1 MKVFNNRY
9 SVLAVGLVGLLSC
22 FSVSCKKALDNDL
35 KNATYEGA
43 FWKKESDVNGAT
55 LGAYALFRK
64 SMFNQNSF
72 FLWGDAPSGIFN
84 SDNANDKYPYD
95 GGKFRIPYKE
105 NGTQN
110 WTNWYQVVGLSN
122 LILEKAQTIAN
133 DKFAPGRKSY
143 LMGEAYFLRALS
155 YFYMTRVWGDLPL
168 QLEAIT
174 TADQAKLIPRTDSK
188 AIMAQIMS
196 DAAKASALLT
206 WEGLGEN
213 QRFRASKASAL
224 ALLAHASAWAGDY
237 QKTILYTDSLEKRPD
252 LISLQPTGQI
262 RKVFTDNNANEN
274 IFVITNKYSNNE
286 ASSYDPNI
294 SNSIAYITIGSDV
307 IKGMPSFVP
316 TYWLAPAMIDGLYSK
331 DDSRLKEFVVYD
343 ASGLK
348 PNMVKYRDVLNVG
361 SGSSYSMRAESNLVI
376 FRLADMILL
385 KAEALNALSR
395 DNEARI
401 ELNKTRARAG
411 VPNVDKDVNGNLITG
426 VLLQREIFQER
437 ERELIGE
444 GHTYFDMV
452 RNSRNILSTGITFF
466 PPWMSKDRYRSKGY
480 LWPIDDAIVNGNRL
494 IGQNQ
499 WWQNN

>member
-9 SVLAVGLVGLLSC
+9 SVLAAGLVGLLSC
-22 FSVSCKKALDNDL
+22 LSVSCKKALDNDL
-35 KNATYEGA
+35 RNATYEGA
-43 FWKKESDVNGAT
+43 YWKKESDVNGAT

-72 FLWGDAPSGIFN
+72 FLWGDAPSGLFN
-84 SDNANDKYPYD
+84 SDSANDKYPYD

-110 WTNWYQVVGLSN
+110 WTNWFQVVGLSN
-122 LILEKAQTIAN
+122 LILEKTPTIAD
-133 DKFAPGRKSY
+133 DKFEAGRKNY

-188 AIMAQIMS
+188 AIMNQIMS

-206 WEGLGEN
+206 WEGLNEN

-237 QKTILYTDSLEKRPD
+237 QKTVLYTDSLENRTD
-252 LISLQPTGQI
+252 LMSLQPTGQI
-262 RKVFTDNNANEN
+262 RKVFSDNNAEEN

-294 SNSIAYITIGSDV
+294 TNSIAYITISSDI
-307 IKGMPSFVP
+307 IKGMPSSVP
-316 TYWLAPAMIDGLYSK
+316 TYWLAPAMIDGLYAK
-331 DDSRLKEFVVYD
+331 DDTRLKEFVAYKNSTD
-343 ASGLK
+343 QK
-348 PNMVKYRDVLNVG
+348 PNMVKYRDILNVG
-361 SGSSYSMRAESNLVI
+361 SGGSFDMRAESNLVI

-385 KAEALNALSR
+385 KAEALNALNR
-395 DNEARI
+395 DGEAVT
-401 ELNKTRARAG
+401 ELNKIRARAG
-411 VPNVDKDVNGNLITG
+411 VTNISNTG
-426 VLLQREIFQER
+426 VLLQRDIFLER

-444 GHTYFDMV
+444 GHIYFDMV
-452 RNSRNILSTGITFF
+452 RNSRNILSTGVTFF
-466 PPWMSKDRYRSKGY
+466 PPWMTKERYRNKGY
-480 LWPIDDAIVNGNRL
+480 LWPIDDAVVNANRL